1 MPQMLS
7 HPLEI
12 PAAWRG
18 SHWDSDNSWMYTLD
32 ASTVAQLQSA
42 LRDANQSGSDLFS
55 IDPQNFPLPAFAETR
70 GRILDDVEGGR
81 GFALLR
87 GLPVEGCSDEEAVML
102 FWGLGVHLGTPEPQ
116 DAAGN
121 RIHHVRDTGRDLS
134 QDDIRKY
141 QTNQDI
147 PFHNDG
153 SDIFLLLCL
162 RNAKSGGRSRLLS
175 SIAVFNEIVRRRP
188 DLAEVLQQPFDFD
201 ARGQQL
207 DGEPRAQRVPI
218 YNYHEGHLSTVH
230 KRFYIDL
237 AQRFPEVP
245 SLTPV
250 QTEALDLFDE
260 IAAEPGMC
268 FEFDMQPGDILAASN
283 YDVLHCRTAFEDHE
297 DPARRRHMMRLWVT
311 IPNGRPLPPV
321 FARTREFRHSYRRRA
336 LPKVD

>member
-1 MPQMLS
+1 MPQILT
-7 HPLEI
+7 HALNI

-18 SHWDSDNSWMYTLD
+18 SHWEMDRSWVYTLD
-32 ASTVAQLQSA
+32 AAAIDELQSA
-42 LRDANQSGSDLFS
+42 LRDVTESGRDLFR
-55 IDPQNFPLPAFAETR
+55 IDPQHFPIPAFAETR
-70 GRILDDVEGGR
+70 SRILADVEGGR
-81 GFALLR
+81 GFALIR
-87 GLPVEGCSDEEAVML
+87 GLPVADCSDDEAATL
-102 FWGLGVHLGTPEPQ
+102 FWGLGVYLGTPEPQ

-121 RIHHVRDTGRDLS
+121 LIHHVRDTGRDLS

-162 RNAKSGGRSRLLS
+162 RKAKSGGRSRLVS
-175 SIAVFNEIVRRRP
+175 STAVFNEIVRGRP

-207 DGEPRAQRVPI
+207 EGEPRAQRVPI
-218 YNYHEGHLSTVH
+218 YNYHEGRLSTVH

-245 SLTPV
+245 PLTAE
-250 QTEALDLFDE
+250 QIEALDLFDE

-297 DPARRRHMMRLWVT
+297 APTRRRRHMMRLWLT

-321 FARTREFRHSYRRRA
+321 FARTREFRHSYAARH
-336 LPKVD
+336 

>member
-1 MPQMLS
+1 MPQILT
-7 HPLEI
+7 HALNI

-18 SHWDSDNSWMYTLD
+18 SHWEMDRSWVYTLD
-32 ASTVAQLQSA
+32 AAAIDELQSA
-42 LRDANQSGSDLFS
+42 LRDVTESGRDLFR
-55 IDPQNFPLPAFAETR
+55 IDPQHFPIPAFAETR
-70 GRILDDVEGGR
+70 SRILADVEGGR
-81 GFALLR
+81 GFALIR
-87 GLPVEGCSDEEAVML
+87 GLPVAGCSDDEAATL
-102 FWGLGVHLGTPEPQ
+102 FWGLGVYLGTPEPQ

-121 RIHHVRDTGRDLS
+121 LIHHVRDTGRDLS

-162 RNAKSGGRSRLLS
+162 RKAKSGGRSRLVS
-175 SIAVFNEIVRRRP
+175 STAVFNEIVRGRP

-207 DGEPRAQRVPI
+207 EGEPRAQRVPI
-218 YNYHEGHLSTVH
+218 YNYHEGRLSTVH

-245 SLTPV
+245 PLTAE
-250 QTEALDLFDE
+250 QIEALDLFDE

-297 DPARRRHMMRLWVT
+297 APTRRRRHMMRLWLT

-321 FARTREFRHSYRRRA
+321 FARTREFRHSYAARH
-336 LPKVD
+336 

>member
-1 MPQMLS
+1 MSQMLTD
-7 HPLEI
+7 PLDV

-18 SHWDSDNSWMYTLD
+18 SRWETDTSWVYTLN
-32 ASTVAQLQSA
+32 AATINELRSA
-42 LRDANQSGSDLFS
+42 LRAVTDSGLDLFK

-70 GRILDDVEGGR
+70 NRILADVEGGR
-81 GFALLR
+81 GFALIR
-87 GLPVEGCSDEEAVML
+87 GLPVEDCSDNEATKL
-102 FWGLGVHLGTPEPQ
+102 FWGLGVHLGIPEPQ

-121 RIHHVRDTGRDLS
+121 LIHEVRDTGRDLS

-153 SDIFLLLCL
+153 SDALLLLCL
-162 RNAKSGGRSRLLS
+162 RKAKAGGRSRLVS
-175 SIAVFNEIVRRRP
+175 SVAVFNEIVRRRA

-218 YNYHEGHLSTVH
+218 YNYHEGRLSTIH

-245 SLTPV
+245 PLTPE

-260 IAAEPGMC
+260 IAAQPGMC
-268 FEFDMQPGDILAASN
+268 FEFDMQPGDILIASN

-297 DPARRRHMMRLWVT
+297 APSRRRHMMRLWVT
-311 IPNGRPLPPV
+311 IPNGRPLPPI
-321 FARTREFRHSYRRRA
+321 FARTREFRHSYARR
-336 LPKVD
+336 VS

>member
-1 MPQMLS
+1 MPQILT
-7 HPLEI
+7 HPLAI

-18 SHWDSDNSWMYTLD
+18 SHWVTDNSWIYTLD
-32 ASTVAQLQSA
+32 TATTDELQSA
-42 LRDANQSGSDLFS
+42 LRDATQSERDPFS
-55 IDPQNFPLPAFAETR
+55 IDPQNFPLPAFAETCS
-70 GRILDDVEGGR
+70 RILADVEGGR
-81 GFALLR
+81 GFALMR
-87 GLPVEGCSDEEAVML
+87 GLPVAGCSDDEAATL

-121 RIHHVRDTGRDLS
+121 LIHHVRDTGRDLS
-134 QDDIRKY
+134 QDDVRKY

-153 SDIFLLLCL
+153 SDVFLLLCL
-162 RNAKSGGRSRLLS
+162 RNAKSGGRSRLIS
-175 SIAVFNEIVRRRP
+175 STAVFNEIVRRRP
-188 DLAEVLQQPFDFD
+188 DLAEILQQPFDFD
-201 ARGQQL
+201 ARGQHL
-207 DGEPRAQRVPI
+207 EGEPRAQRVPI

-245 SLTPV
+245 PLTAE
-250 QTEALDLFDE
+250 QIEALDLFDE

-283 YDVLHCRTAFEDHE
+283 YDILHCRTAFEDHK

-311 IPNGRPLPPV
+311 IPNGRPLPPI
-321 FARTREFRHSYRRRA
+321 FAQTREFRHSYARRA
-336 LPKVD
+336 S